1 MQAGGIGYGKLDQAI
16 KRNHKKVIK
25 LSLVEKIIELEWV
38 ELLFLQIQELL
49 VQELN

>member
-25 LSLVEKIIELEWV
+25 LSFLVENYRIGMGELP
-38 ELLFLQIQELL
+38 FHLQIQELWFR
-49 VQELN
+49 N